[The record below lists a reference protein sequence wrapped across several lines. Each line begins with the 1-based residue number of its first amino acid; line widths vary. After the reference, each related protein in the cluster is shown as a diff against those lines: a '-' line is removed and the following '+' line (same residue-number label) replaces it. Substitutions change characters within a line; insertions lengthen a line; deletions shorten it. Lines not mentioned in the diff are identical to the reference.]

1 MKLANHPA
9 QVVQALSSIKATT
22 AALATSASSNHHAV
36 LSTEA
41 LDPIDAVTVAPMA
54 IRGEGDQED
63 EDNGRADGE
72 DEDDMN
78 GEGIAVREE
87 STPWSYGT
95 AEEDEPPRSCASE
108 QPIPAPVSVSG
119 TSNHRVLPEGGRTS
133 FIDGN
138 SPINTALIKSPGLD
152 KDQQWH
158 PDLPQLQSQRG
169 KKSKLK
175 KRKRA
180 IVEGGEG
187 EQRQDD
193 GDDIDDIFSLLAK

>member
-9 QVVQALSSIKATT
+9 RVVQVLSSIKATT
-22 AALATSASSNHHAV
+22 AASASSNHHAV

-41 LDPIDAVTVAPMA
+41 LDPIDTVAVAPMA
-54 IRGEGDQED
+54 IRVEGDQED

-72 DEDDMN
+72 DEDDVN

-87 STPWSYGT
+87 STPWSCGT

-108 QPIPAPVSVSG
+108 QPMPAPVSLLSG
-119 TSNHRVLPEGGRTS
+119 TSNHRALPE
-133 FIDGN
+133 GN
-138 SPINTALIKSPGLD
+138 SPIITALIKSPGLD
-152 KDQQWH
+152 KEQQSH
-158 PDLPQLQSQRG
+158 PDLPQPQSQRG

-175 KRKRA
+175 KRKRE
-180 IVEGGEG
+180 IVEDGDG

>member
-1 MKLANHPA
+1 M
-9 QVVQALSSIKATT
+9 LSSIKATT
-22 AALATSASSNHHAV
+22 AASASSNHHAV

-41 LDPIDAVTVAPMA
+41 SDPIDAVAVAPMA
-54 IRGEGDQED
+54 IRVERDHED

-72 DEDDMN
+72 DEDDVN

-87 STPWSYGT
+87 STPSSYGT

-108 QPIPAPVSVSG
+108 QPMPAPVSLSG
-119 TSNHRVLPEGGRTS
+119 TSNHRALPE
-133 FIDGN
+133 GN
-138 SPINTALIKSPGLD
+138 SPIITALVKSPGLD
-152 KDQQWH
+152 KEQQSH
-158 PDLPQLQSQRG
+158 PDLPQPQSQRG

-180 IVEGGEG
+180 IVEDGEG

>member
-1 MKLANHPA
+1 M
-9 QVVQALSSIKATT
+9 LSSIKATT
-22 AALATSASSNHHAV
+22 AASASSNHHAV

-41 LDPIDAVTVAPMA
+41 LDPIDAVAVAPMA
-54 IRGEGDQED
+54 IRIEGD

-87 STPWSYGT
+87 STPSSYGT

-108 QPIPAPVSVSG
+108 QPMPAPVSLSG
-119 TSNHRVLPEGGRTS
+119 TSNHRALPGGGRPS

-138 SPINTALIKSPGLD
+138 SPIITALIKSPGLD
-152 KDQQWH
+152 KDQQSH
-158 PDLPQLQSQRG
+158 PDLPQPQSQPQRG

-180 IVEGGEG
+180 IVEDGEG